1 MFNEINSRD
10 MEKINV
16 LKGIFGSW
24 VFIGVM
30 ASTVGFQIIIVEF
43 LGTFAETVGLSLN
56 LWIASIVIGALSLP
70 IAMVLKCIPVSNTKT
85 TSHFHDGY
93 EPLPTGP
100 DFV

>member
-1 MFNEINSRD
+1 

-16 LKGIFGSW
+16 FKGIFGSW

-43 LGTFAETVGLSLN
+43 LGTFAETVGLSWR
-56 LWIASIVIGALSLP
+56 LWVISIIIGAVSLS
-70 IAMVLKCIPVSNTKT
+70 IAMGLKCIPVSNSKT
-85 TSHFHDGY
+85 ACHFHDGY

-100 DFV
+100 DLA